1 MTARKSPRPK
11 AGRIKEK
18 TGRKRTAAGTILL
31 ILAVL
36 IAVPVLFL
44 AVPHTAVVAFGSS
57 RILDLAYD
65 GGEITG
71 GLPDEKADCILILGA
86 GVWGDSPSP
95 MLRER
100 LEAGAA
106 LYRAG
111 AAGKILVTGDNGS
124 LDYNEVQVME
134 DYLAEELGVSRS
146 DIVRDHAGFSTY
158 ESMYRA
164 KEIFCVE
171 SAVIVTQKYHLFRAA
186 YIASRLGIRA
196 YGADAEKTAYS
207 GKEGREIR
215 ECLARIKDFYFCILK
230 PLPKYLGE
238 KIPIDG

>member
-1 MTARKSPRPK
+1 MKK
-11 AGRIKEK
+11 N
-18 TGRKRTAAGTILL
+18 TGSKHTAARIVLWILV
-31 ILAVL
+31 IL
-36 IAVPVLFL
+36 IADPILFL
-44 AVPHTAVVAFGSS
+44 AVPHTVVVAGGSS
-57 RILDLAYD
+57 HILDLTYD
-65 GGEITG
+65 GEEITG

-100 LEAGAA
+100 LETGAA

-111 AAGKILVTGDNGS
+111 AAEKILVTGDNGS
-124 LDYNEVQVME
+124 VDYNEVQVME
-134 DYLAEELGVSRS
+134 DYLAEELGVPRK

-171 SAVIVTQKYHLFRAA
+171 SAVVVTQKYHLFRAV
-186 YIASRLGIRA
+186 YIAQRLGIRA
-196 YGADAEKTAYS
+196 CGADAEKTAYS

-215 ECLARIKDFYFCILK
+215 ECLARIKDFYYCILK

-238 KIPIDG
+238 KIPISG

>member
-1 MTARKSPRPK
+1 MKK
-11 AGRIKEK
+11 N
-18 TGRKRTAAGTILL
+18 TGSKHTAARIVLWILV
-31 ILAVL
+31 IL
-36 IAVPVLFL
+36 IAVPILFL
-44 AVPHTAVVAFGSS
+44 AVPHTVVVAGGSS
-57 RILDLAYD
+57 HILDLTYD
-65 GGEITG
+65 GEEITG

-100 LEAGAA
+100 LETGAA

-111 AAGKILVTGDNGS
+111 AAEKILVTGDNGS
-124 LDYNEVQVME
+124 VDYNEVQVME
-134 DYLAEELGVSRS
+134 DYLAEELGVPRK

-171 SAVIVTQKYHLFRAA
+171 SAVVVTQKYHLFRAV
-186 YIASRLGIRA
+186 YIAQRLGIRA
-196 YGADAEKTAYS
+196 CGADAEKTAYS

-215 ECLARIKDFYFCILK
+215 ECLARIKDFYYCILK

-238 KIPIDG
+238 KIPISG